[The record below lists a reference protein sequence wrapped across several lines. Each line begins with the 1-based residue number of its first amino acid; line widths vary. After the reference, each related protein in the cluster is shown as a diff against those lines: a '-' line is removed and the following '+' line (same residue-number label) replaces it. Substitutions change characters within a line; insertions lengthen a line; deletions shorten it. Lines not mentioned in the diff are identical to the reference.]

1 MSSREAEPAPETS
14 PIAREARRSLERR
27 DSRAL
32 LDVATIVG
40 VALLAHALVDMVE
53 YTSFTLSVMA
63 R

>member
-1 MSSREAEPAPETS
+1 MSSRDPAPVVEPETS
-14 PIAREARRSLERR
+14 GADPRPSDVR
-27 DSRAL
+27 RAL

-40 VALLAHALVDMVE
+40 VALLAHALIDLVE

>member
-1 MSSREAEPAPETS
+1 MSSRDPASVVEPETS
-14 PIAREARRSLERR
+14 DADPRPSDVR
-27 DSRAL
+27 RAL

-40 VALLAHALVDMVE
+40 VALLAHALIDLVE